1 MKLYKLVKWLPVI
14 MGSVGLIALFAGAF
28 DLSVVFFFFMFV
40 TYAIF

>member
-14 MGSVGLIALFAGAF
+14 MGSVGLIDLFTGAF

>member
-14 MGSVGLIALFAGAF
+14 MGSIGLIQLALDAP
-28 DLSVVFFFFMFV
+28 DWSVVFFFFMFV

>member
-14 MGSVGLIALFAGAF
+14 MGSVGLISLFASAF